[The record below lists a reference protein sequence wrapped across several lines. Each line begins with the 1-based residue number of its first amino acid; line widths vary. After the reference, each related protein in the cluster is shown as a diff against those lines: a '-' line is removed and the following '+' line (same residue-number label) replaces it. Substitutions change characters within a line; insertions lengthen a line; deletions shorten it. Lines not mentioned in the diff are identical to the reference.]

1 MRIANSTKTYAPTF
15 RGIIFIERFKMST
28 LNTKGMTY
36 NVLKQQNPIF
46 KNPTLLTVCVCI
58 STCLIFYVL
67 FPIIEMIIPIKNS
80 GDLIPKNLNNSTKFI
95 ISVVASFAIM
105 FLIKI
110 KPRLYLWT
118 ARQNSEHFTISKSEI
133 LANILSDNCHFA
145 GYVYRPINNENIHK
159 TCIKIPLTNIEYD
172 KIFAH
177 LRNNREHEEKCMNP
191 DVTIKE

>member
-1 MRIANSTKTYAPTF
+1 
-15 RGIIFIERFKMST
+15 MST

-46 KNPTLLTVCVCI
+46 ENPTLLTVCICI

-67 FPIIEMIIPIKNS
+67 FPIIEMIMPIKNL
-80 GDLIPKNLNNSTKFI
+80 GNLIPKNLNNSTKFI
-95 ISVVASFAIM
+95 ISIVASFAIM

-118 ARQNSEHFTISKSEI
+118 HRQNSEHFTISKSEI
-133 LANILSDNCHFA
+133 MINILSNNCHFV
-145 GYVYRPINNENIHK
+145 GYVYMPINNENIHK
-159 TCIKIPLTNIEYD
+159 TCIKVPLTNEEYE
-172 KIFAH
+172 KIIAY
-177 LRNNREHEEKCMNP
+177 LEDDEKHEEKCMNP